1 MRMQLAFIQTLC
13 HCSCSTF
20 TPNSR
25 GPSTIKSR
33 PLSEFLGLG
42 SCQSSLTYLFP
53 NLQTLVAVTF
63 SPLSLSEQVYAFKKG
78 SYLLSLK
85 YGFRKQPKYICMT
98 GP

>member
-1 MRMQLAFIQTLC
+1 MQLAFIQTLC

-53 NLQTLVAVTF
+53 NLQTLVVLGPSTHTPSLGPMRVPGILCTF
-63 SPLSLSEQVYAFKKG
+63 
-78 SYLLSLK
+78 YLPRRTL
-85 YGFRKQPKYICMT
+85 
-98 GP
+98 